1 MMNVTSTPPLKI
13 HAHGDM
19 VLFRVFCHQD
29 LTLKPLLVP
38 LYVIICPITYFKA
51 NESRI
56 HDMDAI
62 HTQKTVGDMVL
73 ISGVF

>member
-1 MMNVTSTPPLKI
+1 MNVTSTLPLKI

-19 VLFRVFCHQD
+19 VL
-29 LTLKPLLVP
+29 LLVP

-56 HDMDAI
+56 HDMDAL